1 MAENGKFA
9 SFAWDDQA
17 VTGFEENVPNFPF
30 LAMWCVL
37 ANVPQ
42 NCNGTWQ
49 RHNRVVCF
57 SKLSPLK

>member
-37 ANVPQ
+37 ANGPQ
-42 NCNGTWQ
+42 NCHGT
-49 RHNRVVCF
+49 R
-57 SKLSPLK
+57 